1 MKEYIEFIRDTFDDV
16 RLTES
21 QSWME
26 SKALPVEFLSV
37 GKASFRGGN
46 KLEYFF
52 LCNSNLVHLLHDLVV
67 RKHSFVL

>member
-52 LCNSNLVHLLHDLVV
+52 
-67 RKHSFVL
+67 FAIPT